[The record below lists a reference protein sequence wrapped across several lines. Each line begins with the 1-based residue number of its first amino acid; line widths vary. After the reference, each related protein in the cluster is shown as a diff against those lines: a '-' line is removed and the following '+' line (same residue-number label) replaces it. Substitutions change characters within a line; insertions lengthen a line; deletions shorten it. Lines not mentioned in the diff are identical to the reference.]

1 MAHIH
6 TDHGQ
11 HDHTASGF
19 IIRTDF
25 DEPKLMMHMHKKLG
39 VYLQF
44 GGHVELDENPWQA
57 VCHELLEESGYE
69 VDQLEILQPKDRIKK
84 LGGDSVALHP
94 VSVCHNTHAFD
105 ERREHFHTDSAY
117 AFVTSE
123 EPKNATGEG
132 ESDLI
137 RYVTRDELA
146 KMGGGETYE
155 NIVTVGLFIFDT
167 CLPKWER
174 VQAGEFN

>member
-25 DEPKLMMHMHKKLG
+25 DEPKLVLHKHKKLG

-69 VDQLEILQPKDRIKK
+69 MSQLKILQPKDRIKE
-84 LGGDSVALHP
+84 LNDSVALHP

-105 ERREHFHTDSAY
+105 ELGEHFHTDSAY
-117 AFVTSE
+117 AFVADGA
-123 EPKNATGEG
+123 PMNAADEG
-132 ESDLI
+132 ESDEV

-146 KMGGGETYE
+146 RMGRTETYE
-155 NIVTVGLFIFDT
+155 NIVTIGLFIFDA
-167 CLPKWER
+167 CLPKWEQ
-174 VQAGEFN
+174 VTATDYS